1 MEHVDKSHL
10 EQAKEILYDH
20 LETINEEYEECEE
33 LSDYS
38 LDEMYKTIKTIH
50 YIKEIEI
57 MDKQLSADKQ
67 LKPFVGQPNG
77 QS

>member
-1 MEHVDKSHL
+1 MHNT
-10 EQAKEILYDH
+10 
-20 LETINEEYEECEE
+20 LETCKHTLLDKLNEIIDESNKAEYLDCE
-33 LSDYS
+33 L
-38 LDEMYKTIKTIH
+38 LDDMYKSVKTIH

-67 LKPFVGQPNG
+67 LKPLIGQPNG